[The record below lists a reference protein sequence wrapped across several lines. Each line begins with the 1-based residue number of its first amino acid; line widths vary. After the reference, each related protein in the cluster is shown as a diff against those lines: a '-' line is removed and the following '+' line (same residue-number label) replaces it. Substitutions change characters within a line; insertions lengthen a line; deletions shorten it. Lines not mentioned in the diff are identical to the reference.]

1 LPVFPAAHF
10 AKVAKLALSGLKQ
23 GNFHAPIAGKNFG
36 QLTMSRRETAPVA
49 DFKTAQKA
57 CWTLLKKITGMLD

>member
-10 AKVAKLALSGLKQ
+10 AKVAKLALSGFKQ

-36 QLTMSRRETAPVA
+36 QLTMSRRKTAPVA
-49 DFKTAQKA
+49 DLKITQQA
-57 CWTLLKKITGMLD
+57 CRTLLNFYQVFN